1 MNFNDEY
8 RKLVRTLARDYG
20 ISRVMKI
27 RGRGYVKSD
36 FQLLTE
42 VEKYELI
49 TRVPVGERS
58 YYQVYQL
65 CRSCK

>member
-1 MNFNDEY
+1 MDFNDEY
-8 RKLVRTLARDYG
+8 RKLVRGLARDYG

-27 RGRGYVKSD
+27 RGRGVVKSD

-49 TRVPVGERS
+49 THVPVSERS

-65 CRSCK
+65 CRSCR